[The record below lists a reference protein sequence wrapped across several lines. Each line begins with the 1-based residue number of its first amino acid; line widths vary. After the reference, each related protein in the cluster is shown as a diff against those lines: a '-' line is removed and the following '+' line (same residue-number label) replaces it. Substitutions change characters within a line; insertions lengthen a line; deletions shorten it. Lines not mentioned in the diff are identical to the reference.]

1 MAVYTDSSW
10 GVLSSPRWQNFKLLA
25 GLAFLLGLFAF
36 AYGALAVSQLWF
48 LAPLL
53 GFIFLLLSIPAR
65 TWGWMLAFGL
75 LIMLFPAVIL
85 FQGI

>member
-10 GVLSSPRWQNFKLLA
+10 GVLSSPRWQHFKLLA
-25 GLAFLLGLFAF
+25 SLAFLLGLSAF
-36 AYGALAVSQLWF
+36 TYGALAVSQIWL

-53 GFIFLLLSIPAR
+53 GFTFLLLSIPAR

-75 LIMLFPAVIL
+75 LIMLFPVVIL
-85 FQGI
+85 LQGI